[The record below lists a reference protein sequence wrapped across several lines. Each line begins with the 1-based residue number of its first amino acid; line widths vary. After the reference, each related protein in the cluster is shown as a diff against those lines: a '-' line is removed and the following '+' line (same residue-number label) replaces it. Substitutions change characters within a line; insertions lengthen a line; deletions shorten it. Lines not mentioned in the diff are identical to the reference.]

1 MAFISKK
8 ASALVSGGSSN
19 TGGYL
24 SASKLGDGDSM
35 RIAIVSPEP
44 LEFFTVWGE
53 NEEGGQKRPFRF
65 VSEPSPSD
73 IIAELG
79 EFKQRM
85 NYEGTELEKPK
96 FAISMFVF
104 DYQDEKIKV
113 LEIGQKTLIKELDK
127 ISQTEDYENL
137 HEWDFTISRT
147 GTKMATEYKILP
159 GPRKKGFTPKIQQA
173 WEDAIEAGYDIQQL
187 LVGGSPFGESK

>member
-53 NEEGGQKRPFRF
+53 TEEGQKKPFRF
-65 VSEPSPSD
+65 VSEPSASD

-173 WEDAIEAGYDIQQL
+173 WEGCNRSRL
-187 LVGGSPFGESK
+187 

>member
-53 NEEGGQKRPFRF
+53 TEEGQKKPFRF
-65 VSEPSPSD
+65 VSEPSASD

>member
-53 NEEGGQKRPFRF
+53 TEEGQKKPFRF

-147 GTKMATEYKILP
+147 GTKMSTEYKILP

>member
-1 MAFISKK
+1 MAFISAK
-8 ASALVSGGSSN
+8 ASAVVSKGSSN
-19 TGGYL
+19 SGGFL
-24 SASKLGDGDSM
+24 SASKLSDGDSM

-44 LEFFTVWGE
+44 LEFWTVWGE
-53 NEEGGQKRPFRF
+53 SESGQKKPFRF
-65 VSEPSPSD
+65 LAEPSTSD
-73 IIAELG
+73 IEAELG

-96 FAISMFVF
+96 FAISLFVF

-113 LEIGQKTLIKELDK
+113 LEIGQKTIIKELDK
-127 ISQTEDYENL
+127 ISQTEDYQDI
-137 HEWDFTISRT
+137 HAWDFVISRT
-147 GTKMATEYKILP
+147 GTKMATEYRLLP
-159 GPRKKGFTPKIQQA
+159 APRKKGFDSKIQKA

>member
-8 ASALVSGGSSN
+8 ASSIVSGGGTS

-44 LEFFTVWGE
+44 LEYFTVWGE
-53 NEEGGQKRPFRF
+53 TEEGQKKPFRF
-65 VSEPSPSD
+65 LSEPSPSD
-73 IIAELG
+73 IEAELG

-96 FAISMFVF
+96 FAISLFVF
-104 DYQDEKIKV
+104 DYADEKIKV
-113 LEIGQKTLIKELDK
+113 LELAQKTIIKELDK
-127 ISQTEDYENL
+127 ISQTEDYAEI
-137 HEWDFTISRT
+137 HAWDFIISRT
-147 GTKMATEYKILP
+147 GTKMSTEYKILP
-159 GPRKKGFTPKIQQA
+159 APRKKGFDSKIQKA

-187 LVGGSPFGESK
+187 AVGGNPFGESK

>member
-147 GTKMATEYKILP
+147 GTKMSTEYKILP

>member
-53 NEEGGQKRPFRF
+53 TEESGQKKPFRF

>member
-53 NEEGGQKRPFRF
+53 TEEGQKKPFRF

>member
-35 RIAIVSPEP
+35 RIAIVSPEA
-44 LEFFTVWGE
+44 LEFWTCWGE
-53 NEEGGQKRPFRF
+53 TEEGGQKKPFRF
-65 VSEPSPSD
+65 VSEPTPSD

-79 EFKQRM
+79 DYKQRM

-113 LEIGQKTLIKELDK
+113 LEIGQKTIIKELDK
-127 ISQTEDYENL
+127 ISQTEDYEDI
-137 HEWDFTISRT
+137 HAWDFIISRT
-147 GTKMATEYKILP
+147 GTKMSTEYKILP
-159 GPRKKGFTPKIQQA
+159 APRKKGFDEKIRKT